1 MVLRPRYIE
10 ENNQVSLSMD
20 VLFNLA
26 KRSEKVCDQIF
37 TAFETI
43 DNYFK
48 GKKTLAHRYLQS
60 SGRSSADIIG
70 DNGNPL
76 YLKTLLFSKKKGE
89 YEVLSIDEIEV
100 DEYLDMMNEGK
111 LIRTNKRNLRIIT

>member
-1 MVLRPRYIE
+1 ME
-10 ENNQVSLSMD
+10 

-48 GKKTLAHRYLQS
+48 GKKILAHLVV
-60 SGRSSADIIG
+60 D
-70 DNGNPL
+70 DNGKPL

-89 YEVLSIDEIEV
+89 YEVLNIEEIEV

>member
-48 GKKTLAHRYLQS
+48 GKKILAHR
-60 SGRSSADIIG
+60 IID

-76 YLKTLLFSKKKGE
+76 YLKILLFSKKKGE
-89 YEVLSIDEIEV
+89 YEVLNIDKIEV
-100 DEYLDMMNEGK
+100 DEYLDMMNEGR
-111 LIRTNKRNLRIIT
+111 LIRMNKRNLRIIT

>member
-1 MVLRPRYIE
+1 MKNYNE
-10 ENNQVSLSMD
+10 
-20 VLFNLA
+20 LA
-26 KRSEKVCDQIF
+26 LEKWNSGKRNKTEIAREVKVCDQIF

-48 GKKTLAHRYLQS
+48 GKKTLAHR
-60 SGRSSADIIG
+60 IID

-89 YEVLSIDEIEV
+89 YEVLGIDEIEV
-100 DEYLDMMNEGK
+100 DEYLAPHT
-111 LIRTNKRNLRIIT
+111 LPFFY